1 LRASRYLNRLAI
13 CLLSLPFVFAASANA
28 DELWLVNGDSLSGTA
43 QVLENGVL
51 TFRTP
56 FSDVVKVPWR
66 EVAGLETVRQVRV
79 TVRHRG
85 WRVARVVPGPQGSL
99 RLMTDIG
106 VSVDVPLGDVVTIVR
121 PQSGIIT
128 TSRAE
133 AGALVASGSSDV
145 SSLHLAGLITW
156 RTLQNQTSVDLN
168 INGAKTAGIQ
178 TARNLTSTL
187 RHQEFLADHIY
198 ANGNLILTND
208 VFRDLNLRVAP
219 GVGIGYQTLRY
230 DVVSFAVDGGAGYV
244 NEQHRVEADRSY
256 WAARETIKLEWFVVP
271 KRLQIYHQEDGYF
284 GLTGGE
290 NQFVQTRSGVR
301 LILVG
306 GLLMSAELGLNYDRR
321 PPLGQDPV
329 DRRFAITLGYQLG
342 Y

>member
-1 LRASRYLNRLAI
+1 MRAPQYLNRLAI
-13 CLLSLPFVFAASANA
+13 RLLPLLMTIAAPANA
-28 DELWLVNGDSLSGTA
+28 DEVWLVNGNTMSGTA
-43 QVLENGVL
+43 QLMENGVL

-66 EVAGLETVRQVRV
+66 VIAGLETAREVRV

-85 WRVARVVPGPQGSL
+85 WHIARVVPGPEGSL
-99 RLMTDIG
+99 RLLTNFG
-106 VSVDVPLGDVVTIVR
+106 VSMDVPLSDVVTIVR
-121 PQSGIIT
+121 PQSGIVM

-133 AGALVASGSSDV
+133 AGGLIASGSSDV
-145 SSLHLAGLITW
+145 SSLHLAGLVTW

-168 INGAKTAGIQ
+168 INGAKTAGFQ
-178 TARNLTSTL
+178 TTRNVTSTF
-187 RHQEFLADHIY
+187 RHQEFLTDHIY
-198 ANGNLILTND
+198 ANGNLILNND
-208 VFRDLNLRVAP
+208 VFRDLDLRVAP

-230 DVVSFAVDGGAGYV
+230 GIVSFAVDGGAGYV
-244 NEQHRVEADRSY
+244 NEQHRVEPDRSY
-256 WAARETIKLEWFVVP
+256 WAARETVKFDWFLVP
-271 KRLQIYHQEDGYF
+271 KRLQIYFQEDGYF

-301 LILVG
+301 LIVVG

-321 PPLGQDPV
+321 PPFGQDRL
-329 DRRFAITLGYQLG
+329 DRKFAITLGYQLG

>member
-1 LRASRYLNRLAI
+1 LLASHYLNRLVI
-13 CLLSLPFVFAASANA
+13 RLLSLLMLFAAPANA
-28 DELWLVNGDSLSGTA
+28 DEVWLVNGDSFSGTV
-43 QVLENGVL
+43 QILQNGVL
-51 TFRTP
+51 TFRTL

-66 EVAGLETVRQVRV
+66 EIAGLATTREVRV
-79 TVRHRG
+79 TVRNRG
-85 WRVARVVPGPQGSL
+85 WRIARIVPGPEGSL
-99 RLMTDIG
+99 RLLTNIG
-106 VSVDVPLGDVVTIVR
+106 VSVDTPLNDVVTIVR
-121 PQSGIIT
+121 PQSGIIM

-133 AGALVASGSSDV
+133 AGGLVATGASNV

-168 INGAKTAGIQ
+168 VNGAKTAGFQ
-178 TARNLTSTL
+178 TARNLASTF
-187 RHQEFLADHIY
+187 RHQEFLTDHIY
-198 ANGNLILTND
+198 ANGNLILNND
-208 VFRDLNLRVAP
+208 VFRDLDLRVAP

-230 DVVSFAVDGGAGYV
+230 DVVSFSIDGGGGYV
-244 NEQHRVEADRSY
+244 SELHRVEADRSY
-256 WAARETIKLEWFVVP
+256 WAARETIKFEWFVMP
-271 KRLQIYHQEDGYF
+271 RRLQIYHQEDGYF

-301 LILVG
+301 LIVVG

-321 PPLGQDPV
+321 PSLGQGSV